1 MVPLSKDYT
10 AADFVGRERY
20 DRFKQTS
27 LHKKTGE
34 LVGLSI
40 NKTAIG
46 YFIDSQV
53 GLGFLTSSITRGLS
67 LVIHFATSSKYTE
80 YREGIY
86 REGNITPERHRFWRE
101 GAEYLGHSTFQ
112 TGAYML
118 QVGLAMLCDPTVD
131 FELAKVSEGALTF
144 VQHSLWVAPAARW
157 SMNWF
162 RRFFE
167 IPLPEQMALEDRV
180 AEE

>member
-1 MVPLSKDYT
+1 MKDYT

-20 DRFKQTS
+20 DRFKETS
-27 LHKKTGE
+27 LHKKAGE
-34 LVGLSI
+34 LVGLSA
-40 NKTAIG
+40 NKTVIG

-53 GLGFLTSSITRGLS
+53 GLGFLTSTITRGLS
-67 LVIHFATSSKYTE
+67 LAVHFATSSKYTE

-86 REGNITPERHRFWRE
+86 KEGNITPERHRFWKE

-118 QVGLAMLCDPTVD
+118 QLTLAMALDPGVD
-131 FELAKVSEGALTF
+131 FEFATVSEGALTF
-144 VQHSLWVAPAARW
+144 IQHSLWVAPAARW
-157 SMNWF
+157 SMNLF

-167 IPLPEQMALEDRV
+167 IATPEQMALEDRIQ
-180 AEE
+180 EE